1 MFYPFLALLALDFV
15 FIWGQKHFYV
25 HVDKPEKRN
34 DRYFHLQ
41 KKKRVIKLTSIM
53 ASKADFYNQFY

>member
-1 MFYPFLALLALDFV
+1 M
-15 FIWGQKHFYV
+15 
-25 HVDKPEKRN
+25 VDKPEKRN

-53 ASKADFYNQFY
+53 ASKADFYTQFY